1 MMQGVRLEKWI
12 NEIIAAVVVSFFA
25 TIMWFVRTVLT
36 NASRIDLL
44 EKEMIERDRRRNE
57 DREFISEMRREI
69 RDELKDLRAEI
80 HRVALKD

>member
-1 MMQGVRLEKWI
+1 MQGAQLEKWI

-44 EKEMIERDRRRNE
+44 EKEMIERDRRRHE

-69 RDELKDLRAEI
+69 RDELKDLRVEL
-80 HRVALKD
+80 HRVALKE

>member
-44 EKEMIERDRRRNE
+44 EKEMAERDKRRIE